1 MSYTTLDVVN
11 DMLALLGEL
20 PVNDLETPHPAV
32 PGAMRLLDSTNT
44 LLQAERWWFN
54 TEYTTLTPQVGNK
67 RIVVPGDTAAADTL
81 TRVPAVTV
89 RGMYLYNTDDGTYE
103 FDAPVKVRLHRV
115 VPFEQLPL
123 SARRYVALAAQLKF
137 QTTIDADALKTR
149 ELKEERHMAYMLMN
163 AEHTRNARANML
175 ARPGV
180 AYILNNMQ
188 GQSPF
193 AGRIKY

>member
-1 MSYTTLDVVN
+1 MSYDTLDVVN

-20 PVNDLETPHPAV
+20 PVNDLETEHPAV
-32 PGAMRLLDSTNT
+32 PGAVRVLDNTNT

-67 RIVVPGDTAAADTL
+67 RIIVPGDTAAADTL
-81 TRVPAVTV
+81 TRVPAVAV
-89 RGMYLYNTDDGTYE
+89 RGTYLYNTDTGSYE
-103 FDAPVKVRLHRV
+103 FDRPVSVRLHRV

-123 SARRYVALAAQLKF
+123 SARAYVAVSAQLKF

-149 ELKEERHMAYMLMN
+149 ELKEERQRAYLLMN
-163 AEHTRNARANML
+163 AEHIRAARANML

-193 AGRIKY
+193 AGRLKY

>member
-1 MSYTTLDVVN
+1 MSYNTLDVVN

-32 PGAMRLLDSTNT
+32 PGALRLLDNTNT

-54 TEYTTLTPQVGNK
+54 TERATLTPQAGNK

-81 TRVPAVTV
+81 TRSPAVTV
-89 RGMYLYNTDDGTYE
+89 RGSCLYNTDSGSYE
-103 FDAPVKVRLHRV
+103 FDAPVEVRLHRI

-123 SARRYVALAAQLKF
+123 SARRYVALHAQLRF
-137 QTTIDADALKTR
+137 QNTIDADGQKTR
-149 ELKEERHMAYMLMN
+149 ELKEERQQAYMLMN
-163 AEHTRNARANML
+163 AEHIRAVRANML

-193 AGRIKY
+193 AGRIKF